1 MDKQTARR
9 RKAARQQAAAPAA
22 APQALNPDDHANG
35 AEMDLGDSTTGQAL
49 AAGDEIDEAMA
60 AQMAE
65 KQRAADD
72 QRQAQLDAFAAA
84 LAKKRQSAVN
94 ARAQSNIEQIWR
106 EDEEFYE
113 GIDDANRNEHAT
125 LKPRDFGGTGGTSVA
140 DNAARG
146 TGSNVF
152 PNITRPYVDFSAG
165 RAADML
171 LPTDDP
177 NWDLRETPMPDIIE
191 AMGSDKPLTYPPGV
205 IPKDGAPTTIGE
217 AATQMVG
224 QARAKVAKAK
234 RRIEDWLEEGH
245 YSAEQRKVLKD
256 AAKVGV
262 GILKGPFPIKR
273 MARVIQRDDAGV
285 ITGMAIQNK
294 TAPVSKR
301 IDYWNFYPDPACGEN
316 IHRGNYVWERDTITA
331 RELRDLLGTVGDDDQ
346 PFYLEETIKQCLSEG
361 PQRKY
366 QEDLNYQAQDAESF
380 EIWYYHGVATA
391 EDLRAAGLDVKE
403 DTVLPVMITMVN
415 DRVIKAARSTLDSG
429 EFPYDVMVWQER
441 DGHWAGIG
449 VARQVRTPQRML
461 TAATRNL
468 LDNAGLAAGPQIVIA
483 DGAIK
488 PMNPNEPYGIRPR
501 MLWKML
507 KDATNIDDVRKAFA
521 AITIPMLTDELLKIV
536 AYAQKLAED
545 CTGMPMLMQG
555 QQGQASETVGGM
567 QLLTNNSN
575 TPLRQIAK
583 LFDDRITVPHLLR
596 YYEWLLIYGEQ
607 DEKGEYV
614 VAARGSS
621 ALFERDAQNQAILA
635 MGQLIG
641 NPAFAIDPMRWIKQY
656 MKAQRLDP
664 DNFQYSQAE
673 QAQMK
678 AQAAQ
683 NPPPQDPKIQVAQIG
698 AQARVKAA
706 EIAAGVQEKRIA
718 ADTDRDAVFAQSE
731 AARTQADAQAHQ
743 SELQTKLQLA
753 YLDYANREKL
763 SLDQVKSRLAET
775 TMKLNVQRELSEM
788 STAADLHK
796 HNNPTTQAI
805 TPPTEPAGRAPSG
818 EAWQA

>member
-9 RKAARQQAAAPAA
+9 RKAARAAQPRPADA
-22 APQALNPDDHANG
+22 RAMAGSQDD
-35 AEMDLGDSTTGQAL
+35 DQLGLEDNQTDAVI
-49 AAGDEIDEAMA
+49 AAGDEVDEVL
-60 AQMAE
+60 AE
-65 KQRAADD
+65 KMADQERQEAED
-72 QRQAQLDAFAAA
+72 RQARLDAFAAA
-84 LAKKRQSAVN
+84 LAKKRETAVN
-94 ARAQSNIEQIWR
+94 ARQQSNIEMIWR

-125 LKPRDFGGTGGTSVA
+125 LKPRDFGGTGGASLSGS
-140 DNAARG
+140 AAAG

-152 PNITRPYVDFSAG
+152 PNITRAYVDFSAG

-177 NWDLRETPMPDIIE
+177 NWDLRETPMPDVIE
-191 AMGSDKPLTYPPGV
+191 AMHSDKPWSGPGNF
-205 IPKDGAPTTIGE
+205 ATLGE
-217 AATQMVG
+217 AATAMAG
-224 QARAKVAKAK
+224 DARAKVAKAK
-234 RRIEDWLEEGH
+234 RRIEDWLEEGQ
-245 YSAEQRKVLKD
+245 YGAEQRKVLKD

-262 GILKGPFPIKR
+262 GILKGPFPVKSV
-273 MARVIQRDDAGV
+273 ARAIERDANGNIV
-285 ITGMAIQNK
+285 GMSIQNK

-301 IDYWNFYPDPACGEN
+301 ISYWNFYPDPACGED
-316 IHRGNYVWERDTITA
+316 IHRGNYTWEKDMITA
-331 RELRDLLGTVGDDDQ
+331 RELRDLIGTGGEDGQ
-346 PFYLEETIKQCLSEG
+346 PFYLEDTIKQCLSEG
-361 PQRKY
+361 PQRKH
-366 QEDLNYQAQDAESF
+366 QEDTNYQAPDAETF
-380 EIWYYHGVATA
+380 EIWYFYGVATA
-391 EDLRAAGLDVKE
+391 GDLNAAGLDV
-403 DTVLPVMITMVN
+403 DQNTVLPVMITMVN

-488 PMNPNEPYGIRPR
+488 PMNSADPYTIRPR

-536 AYAQKLAED
+536 QYAQKLAED
-545 CTGMPMLMQG
+545 STGLPMLMQG

-607 DEKGEYV
+607 DEKGEYI

-621 ALFERDAQNQAILA
+621 ALFERDAQNQAIIA

-641 NPAFAIDPMRWIKQY
+641 NPVFGIDPTRWIKQY

-664 DNFQYSQAE
+664 SNFQFSPAEMAQQKKQAE
-673 QAQMK
+673 QS
-678 AQAAQ
+678 
-683 NPPPQDPKIQVAQIG
+683 PPPQDPKIQVAQIG

-706 EIAAGVQEKRIA
+706 EIAAGTQQQRIKS
-718 ADTDRDAVFAQSE
+718 DMDRDAVFAQAE
-731 AARTQADAQAHQ
+731 AARTQADAQSQQA
-743 SELQTKLQLA
+743 ELQMKRDLA
-753 YLDYANREKL
+753 MLDYANKRQM
-763 SLDQVKSRLAET
+763 SLDAVKAELAQT
-775 TMKLNVQRELSEM
+775 TMKLQTQKELSAM

-796 HNNPTTQAI
+796 HHNPAAQVIA
-805 TPPTEPAGRAPSG
+805 PPTEPAGRAPNG
-818 EAWQA
+818 EAFQA

>member
-9 RKAARQQAAAPAA
+9 RKAARQQAAAPVPQGS
-22 APQALNPDDHANG
+22 APTSQDDG
-35 AEMDLGDSTTGQAL
+35 AEMALDDSTTGQAL
-49 AAGDEIDEAMA
+49 AASDEVDEAISE
-60 AQMAE
+60 QMAE
-65 KQRAADD
+65 QQRAADE

-84 LAKKRQSAVN
+84 LSKKRQAAVN

-125 LKPRDFGGTGGTSVA
+125 LKPRDFGGTGGASVA
-140 DNAARG
+140 DSAARG
-146 TGSNVF
+146 SGSNVF

-191 AMGSDKPLTYPPGV
+191 AMSSDKPLTYPPGV

-224 QARAKVAKAK
+224 EARAKVAKAK

-262 GILKGPFPIKR
+262 GILKGPFPIKS

-316 IHRGNYVWERDTITA
+316 IHRGNYVWEKDTITA
-331 RELRDLLGTVGDDDQ
+331 RELRDLLGTVGDDGQ
-346 PFYLEETIKQCLSEG
+346 PFYLEDTIKQCLSEG
-361 PQRKY
+361 PQRKCEEE
-366 QEDLNYQAQDAESF
+366 QNYQAQDAESF
-380 EIWYYHGVATA
+380 EIWYYHGVATSD
-391 EDLRAAGLDVKE
+391 DLNAAGLNVDT

-468 LDNAGLAAGPQIVIA
+468 LDNAGLAAGPQVVIA
-483 DGAIK
+483 DGMIK
-488 PMNPNEPYGIRPR
+488 PMNPSETYGIRPR
-501 MLWKML
+501 MMWKMV
-507 KDATNIDDVRKAFA
+507 AGVSNIDDVRKAFA
-521 AITIPMLTDELLKIV
+521 AIEIPMLTDELLKIIQ
-536 AYAQKLAED
+536 YSQKLAED

-664 DNFQYSQAE
+664 DNFQYSPAE

-678 AQAAQ
+678 QQAAQ

-698 AQARVKAA
+698 AQARVQVAQ
-706 EIAAGVQEKRIA
+706 IAAGVQDKRIA
-718 ADTDRDAVFAQSE
+718 ADMDRDTVFAQNE
-731 AARTQADAQAHQ
+731 AARTQADADARQREMEQ
-743 SELQTKLQLA
+743 KLQLA
-753 YLDYANREKL
+753 YLQYANERQM
-763 SLDQVKSRLAET
+763 SLDDVKAQLAQT
-775 TMKLNVQRELSEM
+775 TMKLNTQRELSEM
-788 STAADLHK
+788 TAGIDLHK
-796 HNNPTTQAI
+796 HHNPTPQAI
-805 TPPTEPAGRAPSG
+805 TPPTEPAGRAPNG